1 MTTMNEPTAKNATMS
16 GGEPLGEKRSEVES
30 PPSGSVVAVEE
41 PEAGV
46 LVEVDGDV

>member
-1 MTTMNEPTAKNATMS
+1 MNEPTAKNATMS

-30 PPSGSVVAVEE
+30 PPPSGSVVAVEE